1 MKSILLRHRTI
12 VEPKQNRENNLE
24 NGNDA
29 EVLSASMLLKAMGAE
44 VSWGSRNEDGRKIDL
59 ICSYDHPWISKER
72 LIFFVQVKSGS
83 TYGRKLPIGFTLL
96 GVAKKSAQR
105 TSHPICLIWVER
117 QTNSTYWAYIHPFS
131 TNESQHY
138 GDNHLVN
145 PATRFDIARCQAK
158 VIPGKSEGSGI
169 IIKELTGTLKI
180 KRAYALK
187 KYKSLKNKTI
197 INPNLG
203 IVEFTRVGWRH
214 MFRKQRSSMNK
225 EKSMN
230 LIPYLANLLEHKPSK
245 IYITKNEL
253 ESERGYE
260 FRTSEYVLTYDKV
273 EFNNAGKLESTSVII
288 RLLEEIMWPEDW
300 KENSMLSQLIKRRL
314 VLLSAYYK

>member
-1 MKSILLRHRTI
+1 MKSVLLRHRTI
-12 VEPKQNRENNLE
+12 LKPKQNRENNLE

-59 ICSYDHPWISKER
+59 ICSYDHPWVKKER

-83 TYGRKLPIGFTLL
+83 TYGRKLKNGFTLL

-117 QTNSTYWAYIHPFS
+117 ETNSTYWAYIHPFS
-131 TNESQHY
+131 TSVSQNY

-145 PATRFDIARCQAK
+145 PATRYDIARCQAK

-169 IIKELTGTLKI
+169 IIKELTGTLQN
-180 KRAYALK
+180 KRAYSLK
-187 KYKSLKNKTI
+187 KYKSLKTKTI
-197 INPNLG
+197 VNPNLG
-203 IVEFTRVGWRH
+203 VVELTRVGWRH
-214 MFRKQRSSMNK
+214 MFRKQRSSINK
-225 EKSMN
+225 QKSLN
-230 LIPYLANLLEHKPSK
+230 LIPYLGNLLEHKPSK
-245 IYITKNEL
+245 IYITKNKF

-260 FRTSEYVLTYDKV
+260 FRTSEYVLTYEKV
-273 EFNNAGKLESTSVII
+273 LINNAGELESTSVII
-288 RLLEEIMWPEDW
+288 RLLEEIMWPENW
-300 KENSMLSQLIKRRL
+300 RENSMLSQLIKRRL